1 MEEREL
7 IKQGFLGT
15 AAPLYA
21 DVILLLEIGMA
32 CALSLGA
39 ILARLHK
46 YKTHG
51 VCQSIVVLMN
61 AAVILAGMAP
71 TFQSRVL
78 PKLPARLGNSYYLLA
93 TAHALLGTIAEGAAL
108 YVLLAAG
115 TRVLPDR
122 FRFGNYRVWMRTTL
136 VLWWCALLLGVGT
149 YIRSYVH

>member
-39 ILARLHK
+39 MLARLRRYGDHAA
-46 YKTHG
+46 
-51 VCQSIVVLMN
+51 CQSTVVLLN

-71 TFQSRVL
+71 AFQSRVL
-78 PKLPARLGNSYYLLA
+78 PKLPARLGSSYYLLA
-93 TAHALLGTIAEGAAL
+93 SAHALFGAIAEGIAL
-108 YVLLAAG
+108 YILLVAG
-115 TRVLPDR
+115 TRVLPERLR
-122 FRFGNYRVWMRTTL
+122 FNNYRAWMRTTL
-136 VLWWCALLLGVGT
+136 VLWWCALLVGVGT
-149 YIRSYVH
+149 YIGSYVH